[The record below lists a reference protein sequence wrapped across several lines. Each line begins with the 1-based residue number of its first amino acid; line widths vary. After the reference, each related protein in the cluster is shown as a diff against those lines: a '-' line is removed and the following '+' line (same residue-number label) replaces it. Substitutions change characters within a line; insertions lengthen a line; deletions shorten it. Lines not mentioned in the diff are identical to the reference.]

1 MMTLISK
8 KILSTLLVVLGAT
21 FCTYTLMH
29 FAPGDPALE
38 IAVSRYGGQYEVD
51 QATVE
56 WIRESEGL
64 DKPLYLQY
72 LYWLR
77 HVLRLDL
84 GRSLVEEAPV
94 AELISQRFPKTL
106 ILAAAACCIALC
118 ISLPLGILAG
128 LKQGSWVDS
137 LSVSLSVAG
146 VSMPNYW
153 LGLVLILLFAVRL
166 HWLPSFGTGTWQHII
181 LPAITLGT
189 ALTAY
194 TTRILRSA
202 IIETMQAEHIMALQA
217 RGVNSRL
224 VLTRHL
230 FRNAMIP
237 LVTVIG
243 IEFGMIL
250 EGAVITETVFA
261 WPGLG
266 ELMVSAVSNRDYPL
280 IQGLVLF
287 CVLVFVSI
295 NLLTDLTY
303 RLLDPRIRL

>member
-166 HWLPSFGTGTWQHII
+166 HWLPSFGSGTWQHII

-217 RGVNSRL
+217 RGVNSRF
-224 VLTRHL
+224 VLTKHL

-287 CVLVFVSI
+287 CVFVFVSI

>member
-1 MMTLISK
+1 MISLIGK
-8 KILSTLLVVLGAT
+8 KILSILLVVLGAT
-21 FCTYTLMH
+21 FCTYTLMR

-56 WIRESEGL
+56 WIRETEGL
-64 DKPLYLQY
+64 NKPLHLQY
-72 LYWLR
+72 LHWLG
-77 HVLRLDL
+77 HILRLDL
-84 GRSLVEEAPV
+84 GRSLVEEMPV
-94 AELISQRFPKTL
+94 AELIARRFPKTL
-106 ILAAAACCIALC
+106 MLAATAILIALS
-118 ISLPLGILAG
+118 ISLPLGIIAG
-128 LKQGSWVDS
+128 LKQGTWIDS
-137 LSVSLSVAG
+137 ISVSLSVAG

-153 LGLVLILLFAVRL
+153 LGLILILLFAVRL
-166 HWLPSFGTGTWQHII
+166 HWLPSFGTGSWQHII
-181 LPAITLGT
+181 LPSITLGT

-202 IIETMQAEHIMALQA
+202 IIETLQAEHMTALQA
-217 RGVNSRL
+217 RGVGSRL
-224 VLTRHL
+224 VLTKHL
-230 FRNAMIP
+230 LKNAMIP

-250 EGAVITETVFA
+250 EGAVITETVFS

-280 IQGLVLF
+280 IQGLVLC
-287 CVLVFVSI
+287 CVVLFVSI

-303 RLLDPRIRL
+303 RLLDPRIRP

>member
-1 MMTLISK
+1 MRSMILK
-8 KILSTLLVVLGAT
+8 KVLSTLLVFLGAS
-21 FCTYTLMH
+21 FCTYALMR

-38 IAVSRYGGQYEVD
+38 IAVSRYGGEYAVD

-56 WIRESEGL
+56 WIRQQEGL
-64 DKPLYLQY
+64 DRPLHIQY
-72 LYWLR
+72 LHWLG
-77 HVLRLDL
+77 HVLRFDL
-84 GRSLVEEAPV
+84 GNSLSEEAPV
-94 AELISQRFPKTL
+94 AQLIGQRLPKTL
-106 ILAAAACCIALC
+106 VLAAAAGAIALL
-118 ISLPLGILAG
+118 ISLPLGIIAG
-128 LKQGSWVDS
+128 LKQGTWLDS
-137 LSVSLSVAG
+137 ASVTLSVLG

-166 HWLPSFGTGTWQHII
+166 HWLPSFGTGSWQHII

-202 IIETMQAEHIMALQA
+202 IIETLQAEHITALQA
-217 RGVNSRL
+217 RGVGSRR
-224 VLTRHL
+224 VIAWHL

-237 LVTVIG
+237 LVTVVG

-250 EGAVITETVFA
+250 EGAVITETVFS

-280 IQGLVLF
+280 IQGMVLF

-295 NLLTDLTY
+295 NLLTDLLY

>member
-94 AELISQRFPKTL
+94 AELIGQRFPKTL
-106 ILAAAACCIALC
+106 VLAAAAILIALS

-224 VLTRHL
+224 VLTKHL

>member
-1 MMTLISK
+1 MISLISK

>member
-8 KILSTLLVVLGAT
+8 KLLSTLLVVLGAT
-21 FCTYTLMH
+21 FCTYTLML

-64 DKPLYLQY
+64 DNPLYLQY

-128 LKQGSWVDS
+128 LKQGSWLDS

-224 VLTRHL
+224 VLTKHL

>member
-1 MMTLISK
+1 MISLITK
-8 KILSTLLVVLGAT
+8 KLFSTLLVVLGAT

-64 DKPLYLQY
+64 DNPLYLQY

-84 GRSLVEEAPV
+84 GRSLVEEVPV
-94 AELISQRFPKTL
+94 AELIAQRFPKTM
-106 ILAAAACCIALC
+106 ILAAAACCIALSL
-118 ISLPLGILAG
+118 SLPLGILAG

-166 HWLPSFGTGTWQHII
+166 HWLPSFGTGTWQHIL
-181 LPAITLGT
+181 LPAVTLGT

-202 IIETMQAEHIMALQA
+202 IIETMQAEHIMALKA

-295 NLLTDLTY
+295 NLLTDLAY
-303 RLLDPRIRL
+303 RLLDPRIRP

>member
-1 MMTLISK
+1 LFRSC
-8 KILSTLLVVLGAT
+8 V
-21 FCTYTLMH
+21 
-29 FAPGDPALE
+29 
-38 IAVSRYGGQYEVD
+38 GGV
-51 QATVE
+51 
-56 WIRESEGL
+56 WWGWEGL
-64 DKPLYLQY
+64 NKPLYLQY

-77 HVLRLDL
+77 HVFRLDL

-166 HWLPSFGTGTWQHII
+166 HWLPSFGSGTWQHII

-202 IIETMQAEHIMALQA
+202 IIETLQAEHIMALQA

>member
-1 MMTLISK
+1 M
-8 KILSTLLVVLGAT
+8 
-21 FCTYTLMH
+21 
-29 FAPGDPALE
+29 
-38 IAVSRYGGQYEVD
+38 
-51 QATVE
+51 
-56 WIRESEGL
+56 
-64 DKPLYLQY
+64 
-72 LYWLR
+72 
-77 HVLRLDL
+77 
-84 GRSLVEEAPV
+84 
-94 AELISQRFPKTL
+94 
-106 ILAAAACCIALC
+106 
-118 ISLPLGILAG
+118 
-128 LKQGSWVDS
+128 
-137 LSVSLSVAG
+137 SVAG

-166 HWLPSFGTGTWQHII
+166 HWLPSFGSGTWQHII

-266 ELMVSAVSNRDYPL
+266 ELMVSAVSNQDYPL

>member
-1 MMTLISK
+1 MISLITK

-64 DKPLYLQY
+64 DKPLHLQY

-128 LKQGSWVDS
+128 LKQGSWLDS

>member
-94 AELISQRFPKTL
+94 AELIAQRFPKTL

-166 HWLPSFGTGTWQHII
+166 HWLPSFGTGKWQHII

-202 IIETMQAEHIMALQA
+202 IIETLQAEHIMALQA

-224 VLTRHL
+224 VLTKHL

-266 ELMVSAVSNRDYPL
+266 ELIVSAVSNRDYPL